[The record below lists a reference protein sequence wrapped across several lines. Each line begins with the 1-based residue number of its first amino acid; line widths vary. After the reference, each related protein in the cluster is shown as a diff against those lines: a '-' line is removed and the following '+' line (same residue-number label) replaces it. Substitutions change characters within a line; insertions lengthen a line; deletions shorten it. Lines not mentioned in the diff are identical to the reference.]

1 MVKLVYCLRRRA
13 DISLEEFY
21 RYWLNTH
28 GPKVK
33 SMAEALRA
41 RRYIQSHTCAP
52 ELNQIF
58 AVSRGLAPAYDGITE
73 VWWDSV
79 EDVKAAM
86 ASAVGAEAM
95 YWRAVSQYKAT
106 NDHTGLG
113 EVAKELAEKF
123 PGDEWQ
129 LKSVPWS
136 H

>member
-28 GPKVK
+28 GSKVK

-58 AVSRGLAPAYDGITE
+58 AASRGLAPAYDGVTE

-79 EDVKAAM
+79 EDVKAPM
-86 ASAVGAEAM
+86 ASPVGAEAM
-95 YWRAVSQYKAT
+95 TTLMEDESKFIDFSQSRVFMTTEHPIFDRQKAS
-106 NDHTGLG
+106 ND
-113 EVAKELAEKF
+113 A
-123 PGDEWQ
+123 
-129 LKSVPWS
+129 
-136 H
+136 